1 MGTSHSTIIGQ
12 LKITNLFYQKICN
25 FVSNNRGALKAEIIP
40 MEPGTGNAV

>member
-1 MGTSHSTIIGQ
+1 MKWVEILCFQLVIVTDHL
-12 LKITNLFYQKICN
+12 LKICK